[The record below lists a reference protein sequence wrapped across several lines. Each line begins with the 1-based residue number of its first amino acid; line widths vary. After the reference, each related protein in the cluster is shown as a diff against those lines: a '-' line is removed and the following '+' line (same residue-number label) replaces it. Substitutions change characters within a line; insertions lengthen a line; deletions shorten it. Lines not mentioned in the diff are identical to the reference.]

1 MNPMKYKIY
10 TLLIK
15 WPLQEM
21 RRLRRIEFKPI
32 QIIRRF
38 RRDEFKRVQ
47 IVKKEPVE
55 LFPQTFVLESFFLRE
70 LITALTPGAN
80 EEMHFLTGPKIGP
93 IRIVCR
99 MAAPVSPNRQSPV
112 FIGATAKSVAAVL
125 IPIIEQGA
133 ELHICAH
140 SHPGSGAG
148 ATTPSGTDIECL
160 GKLQRNGSPA
170 IGCIVTRDGCV
181 RFFSIYTKFHVLVLG
196 TGVKE
201 LSQNVFNIAH
211 QDYN

>member
-1 MNPMKYKIY
+1 
-10 TLLIK
+10 
-15 WPLQEM
+15 M
-21 RRLRRIEFKPI
+21 RRVRRVEIKHVP
-32 QIIRRF
+32 
-38 RRDEFKRVQ
+38 
-47 IVKKEPVE
+47 IVKMEPVE
-55 LFPQTFVLESFFLRE
+55 PSPQTFVLESFFLRE

-112 FIGATAKSVAAVL
+112 FIGATAKSVADIL

-133 ELHICAH
+133 ELHVCAH
-140 SHPGSGAG
+140 SHPGSDAG

-170 IGCIVTRDGCV
+170 IGCIVTRDGYV
-181 RFFSIYTKFHVLVLG
+181 RFFSIHTKFCVMVLG
-196 TGVKE
+196 TGVKKV
-201 LSQNVFNIAH
+201 SPNVFHITAQNSH
-211 QDYN
+211 

>member
-1 MNPMKYKIY
+1 MKIRIHR
-10 TLLIK
+10 LLIVWHRPHRWK
-15 WPLQEM
+15 PA
-21 RRLRRIEFKPI
+21 IEEIKRI
-32 QIIRRF
+32 QIKKT
-38 RRDEFKRVQ
+38 EPNESMPQ
-47 IVKKEPVE
+47 I
-55 LFPQTFVLESFFLRE
+55 FVFESFFLQE

-93 IRIVCR
+93 IRIVSR
-99 MAAPVSPNRQSPV
+99 LAAPVPINRQSPV
-112 FIGATAKSVAAVL
+112 YVSASARSVASVL

-181 RFFSIYTKFHVLVLG
+181 RFFSVLTKFHVIVMG
-196 TGVKE
+196 TGVKQ
-201 LSQNVFNIAH
+201 LSENVYHITN
-211 QDYN
+211 NN